1 MEALRR
7 ATRRKPTDLAGV
19 VLCGLLA
26 AAPAAAQEA
35 VPGGEAPG
43 AGSGTEITAAA
54 SGATLAGSD
63 FGSVGLGAGAD
74 LGVRRALGSV
84 LEIGGGVHASWH
96 RTQDLD
102 GPLRLLGAYVE
113 PRLRFRSAGRGPE
126 PFVGLRAGWARWD
139 VSESG
144 DGVVADV
151 GASGLQA
158 GAVGGVTY
166 PLPGPVSFEAAAVG
180 LALDFGDAVVDATV
194 DGEPVV
200 RPQTSGSTGTLLGV
214 HTSLRFRLP

>member
-7 ATRRKPTDLAGV
+7 PTRRNPAALVGV
-19 VLCGLLA
+19 LLGGLLA
-26 AAPAAAQEA
+26 AVPAAAQEA
-35 VPGGEAPG
+35 TPESASAAAGGDL
-43 AGSGTEITAAA
+43 EIAVAA
-54 SGATLAGSD
+54 SGATLSGSD

-74 LGVRRALGSV
+74 LGLRRGLGAAFE
-84 LEIGGGVHASWH
+84 LGGGVHASWH
-96 RTQDLD
+96 ETQDLD

-113 PRLRFRSAGRGPE
+113 PRLRFRSPGPGLE

-166 PLPGPVSFEAAAVG
+166 PLSGNVSFEAAAAA
-180 LALDFGDAVVDATV
+180 LHLDFGDSVVDATV
-194 DGEPVV
+194 DGQPVG
-200 RPQTSGSTGTLLGV
+200 RPRTSGSTGTLIGV
-214 HTSLRFRLP
+214 HTRLRFRLP

>member
-1 MEALRR
+1 MEALHRP
-7 ATRRKPTDLAGV
+7 TRRNPAALVSVILG
-19 VLCGLLA
+19 GLLA
-26 AAPAAAQEA
+26 AVPAAAQEA
-35 VPGGEAPG
+35 PPEPASAAARGGL
-43 AGSGTEITAAA
+43 EIATAA
-54 SGATLAGSD
+54 SGATLSGSD

-74 LGVRRALGSV
+74 LGVRRGLGAAFE
-84 LEIGGGVHASWH
+84 LGAGVHASWH
-96 RTQDLD
+96 ETQDLD

-113 PRLRFRSAGRGPE
+113 PRLRFRSPGPGLE

-166 PLPGPVSFEAAAVG
+166 PLSGSVSFEAAAAA
-180 LALDFGDAVVDATV
+180 LHLDFGNSVVDATV
-194 DGEPVV
+194 DGQPVAPP
-200 RPQTSGSTGTLLGV
+200 RTSGSTGTLVGV
-214 HTSLRFRLP
+214 RTSLRFRLP

>member
-74 LGVRRALGSV
+74 LGVRRAIGSA
-84 LEIGGGVHASWH
+84 LEFGGGVHASWH

-139 VSESG
+139 VSDSG
-144 DGVVADV
+144 DGVIADV
-151 GASGLQA
+151 SASGFQA

-166 PLPGPVSFEAAAVG
+166 PLSGAVSFEAAAVG
-180 LALDFGDAVVDATV
+180 LALEFGDAVVDATV
-194 DGEPVV
+194 DGEPVG

-214 HTSLRFRLP
+214 RTSLRFRLP